1 MEAATQAKAQ
11 AAPGLADSV
20 IEQFWASRLAGEL
33 IRPGDSGYDDAR
45 RVWNGM
51 IDRHPAL
58 IARAAGVSDVRES
71 VAFAREHDLPIAV
84 RGGGHNVAGT
94 AVADGALVIDLS
106 NLREVQVDPESRTVR
121 VQAGATWGDVDRAT
135 QPYGLAVPGGV
146 VSSTGIAGLT
156 LSGGLSYQRRRDG
169 MAVDNLLA
177 AELVTADGRV
187 IRAST
192 TENEEL
198 FWALRGGGGNFGV
211 VTSFEYRAHP
221 LGPEVYAAQLIYP
234 FEQAHDVLRTFRDAL
249 TDAPDEVTA
258 HAVLWSIPATPDV
271 PVELHGTPA
280 VIVGGLYAGAAE
292 KGEQAFEALRG
303 LGDPIVDQSGRVSY
317 LDLQSSLDPAFP
329 EGLRYYWKALY
340 TDGLDDDLI
349 DLLVTRAAERP
360 SPMSMIVVRQLGG
373 AIARVP
379 AEATGFGDR
388 SAAFNVSVD
397 ATWDDPAG
405 DHANVEWTRSV
416 WDELHGFSTG
426 QAYLNFPGLIEE
438 GQALMRASFGSNYER
453 LVDIKTAYDP
463 TNVFRLNQNIEPR
476 G

>member
-1 MEAATQAKAQ
+1 
-11 AAPGLADSV
+11 
-20 IEQFWASRLAGEL
+20 
-33 IRPGDSGYDDAR
+33 
-45 RVWNGM
+45 M

-58 IARAAGVSDVRES
+58 IVRCAGVSDVRES
-71 VAFAREHDLPIAV
+71 VAFAREHGLPIAV

-106 NLREVQVDPESRTVR
+106 DLRDVQVDPESRTVR
-121 VQAGATWGDVDRAT
+121 AQAGATWGDVDHAT
-135 QPYGLAVPGGV
+135 QRYGLAVPGGV

-169 MAVDNLLA
+169 MTIDNLLA

-187 IRAST
+187 IRASA
-192 TENEEL
+192 TENGEL

-234 FEQAHDVLRTFRDAL
+234 FEQAHQVLRAFRDAL
-249 TDAPDEVTA
+249 TAAPDEVTA

-271 PVELHGTPA
+271 PVELHGAPA

-292 KGEQAFEALRG
+292 DGERAFEALRR

-329 EGLRYYWKALY
+329 AGLRYYWKALY

-349 DLLVTRAAERP
+349 DLLVSRAAEQP
-360 SPMSMIVVRQLGG
+360 SPVNMIVVRQLGG

-379 AEATGFGDR
+379 ADATGFGDR
-388 SAAFNVSVD
+388 SASFNVSVD

-405 DHANVEWTRSV
+405 DDANVQWTRAV
-416 WDELHGFSTG
+416 WDDLHRFSTG
-426 QAYLNFPGLIEE
+426 QAYLNFPGLLEE

-453 LVDIKTAYDP
+453 LVDVKTAYDP

-476 G
+476 R